1 MQNGRF
7 PSKISLC
14 LKKVCRGGSLSV
26 CRQLQS
32 FFVWKL
38 LATKL

>member
-7 PSKISLC
+7 PSKIALRLLQES
-14 LKKVCRGGSLSV
+14 
-26 CRQLQS
+26 QLQS

-38 LATKL
+38 SATKL